1 MQSET
6 QQLEEVQSETL
17 NSLKKCN
24 RRLRSL
30 KKCRRRLKIFEEV
43 QPETQ
48 ELENT
53 LAGEDDDEG
62 RVNDVQCVVEV
73 FRLLVVFEAHDDH
86 VE

>member
-1 MQSET
+1 M
-6 QQLEEVQSETL
+6 
-17 NSLKKCN
+17 
-24 RRLRSL
+24 

-48 ELENT
+48 ELEEVQSETQELENT

-62 RVNDVQCVVEV
+62 RVDDVQCVVEV